1 MTMRIKTCWCLK
13 CCIPRPM
20 LVFMALPN
28 QCDLRKHMRSTMA
41 EVTGSLG
48 ALTRSVVCAHGCLAE
63 NLDLVLDPDH
73 DAPYNVGVVAGA
85 RLFMALVVGFRP
97 TVAPT
102 RYVVFLGH
110 NDANE
115 APPPMYHSTRLRR
128 RSWRLRLLPGSGCG
142 CRARSATPPTP
153 SLSGSLAVPDDARV
167 SVLVIDTT
175 GGDAR
180 VQPWIDRVRA
190 LVRSVYEWRS
200 SLSSG
205 ESSAARDGAR
215 ILDFVQNQ

>member
-1 MTMRIKTCWCLK
+1 
-13 CCIPRPM
+13 M
-20 LVFMALPN
+20 LVLMALPG
-28 QCDLRKHMRSTMA
+28 QCDLRKHMRSAMA

-73 DAPYNVGVVAGA
+73 AAPYNVGVVAGA
-85 RLFMALVVGFRP
+85 HLFMALVVGFRP

-115 APPPMYHSTRLRR
+115 APPPVCHPPRLRR
-128 RSWRLRLLPGSGCG
+128 RSWRLRVGSGCG
-142 CRARSATPPTP
+142 CRARSATPPSP
-153 SLSGSLAVPDDARV
+153 SLPGALTVPDDARV

-190 LVRSVYEWRS
+190 LVRPVYEWRS
-200 SLSSG
+200 GLSSG
-205 ESSAARDGAR
+205 EASAARDGAR
-215 ILDFVQNQ
+215 ILDFVRNQ